1 MPPNTYMTEDLSK
14 ETLMI
19 RKELQQQ
26 VNKEKEKGNEAY
38 IKNNKLIVIQKDK
51 RKRDN
56 SVSPLK
62 SLHQGPAKPILA
74 PAKLQKTDPFAY
86 MRCRSHSLSEKT
98 TSKAQEL
105 LDIGKRGKSQL
116 EQLKEIKTL
125 QIPNPAG
132 HRGAIDHNPPE
143 SKRKKQHIYIST
155 LNTRSLKSSES
166 LHELEQALQIL
177 KWDIVGLCE
186 IRRSG
191 EKIEDHGDYLLCYKN
206 EIPGQYG
213 VGFIVKAH
221 LKPMIDEF
229 IGVSDRIAVLNI
241 ALPGYKQPIS
251 LIQVYA
257 PTEVSNIETKDS
269 FYNDLKV
276 TFIFMLTFVV

>member
-1 MPPNTYMTEDLSK
+1 M
-14 ETLMI
+14 
-19 RKELQQQ
+19 
-26 VNKEKEKGNEAY
+26 
-38 IKNNKLIVIQKDK
+38 
-51 RKRDN
+51 
-56 SVSPLK
+56 
-62 SLHQGPAKPILA
+62 
-74 PAKLQKTDPFAY
+74 
-86 MRCRSHSLSEKT
+86 
-98 TSKAQEL
+98 
-105 LDIGKRGKSQL
+105 DIGKRGKSQL

-269 FYNDLKV
+269 FYNELKV
-276 TFIFMLTFVV
+276 TLDCSHNTKIILGDFNSQIGKISNFKSKYIGPYTTGKRNQNGQRLIDFVHEQNLYIMNSFYNKKHTRSGLGFLQMAK